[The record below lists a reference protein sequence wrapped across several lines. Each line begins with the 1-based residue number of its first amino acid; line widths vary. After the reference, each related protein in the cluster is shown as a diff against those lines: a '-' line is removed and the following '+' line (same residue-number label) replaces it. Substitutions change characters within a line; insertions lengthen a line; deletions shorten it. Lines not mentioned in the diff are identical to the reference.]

1 MDKDCRTPKAHLSS
15 LKVISPSILAELASL
30 NLTGRLSKTRKVIS
44 GGAYGDISKGHFRAP
59 DRRVKVA
66 VKCLRFYLKE
76 DIKTSHQLFEKE
88 IYVWSKL
95 DHENILPLMGYSI
108 DIMTGFPLLV
118 SRWMENG
125 SAWTYVNSHPNPD
138 VLRLVTGIASGLAY
152 LHRNRVVHS
161 DIKSDNVLVSAS
173 GNALICDFGCS
184 RMVAASR
191 SLANLSSGI
200 RGTSRYL
207 AYELVAPVPSCHTQK
222 TDVWAFG
229 MTVYE
234 LAFRQRPFAGLTDFQ
249 VVSAIMHYDLP
260 RLPTLDPFDHHFERK
275 EIFKAICVDCWKL
288 DPVDRPDMSAISNK
302 LKEEQKAPQL
312 WTLPISESGPGP
324 ILMRNTA
331 LPSFLFNSRFYDGKC
346 KAERIEHN
354 KYNHELSG
362 PVSFEVS
369 ERAHDTDDFFMQAHV
384 SDSKR
389 MLKTLGG
396 RKPKRTKN
404 TRHGLGCFIGIQ
416 QKKCDEN
423 IDPDCSCTPC
433 TQLRCQRLGTNCPDW
448 MQEWDEEKIKAFLA
462 KNEKV
467 KSSSTFTDNE
477 LCNPISF
484 SVPVYHNTSGINED
498 SVHGDGMM
506 NRCTNSVDIGCGGS
520 RNLFGMDLLNYR
532 FAGNISPG
540 I

>member
-15 LKVISPSILAELASL
+15 LKFISPSILAELASL
-30 NLTGRLSKTRKVIS
+30 NLTGRLSKTRKIIS

-59 DRRVKVA
+59 GRRVKVA
-66 VKCLRFYLKE
+66 VKGLRFYLKE
-76 DIKTSHQLFEKE
+76 DIKTLFERE

-95 DHENILPLMGYSI
+95 DHENILPLMGYAI
-108 DIMTGFPLLV
+108 DTMTGFPLLV

-125 SAWTYVNSHPNPD
+125 SAWAYVNSHPNPD

-184 RMVAASR
+184 RMVAASW

-249 VVSAIMHYDLP
+249 VVSAIMHYELP

-275 EIFKAICVDCWKL
+275 GVFKAICVDCWKF
-288 DPVDRPDMSAISNK
+288 DPTDRPDMSAISIK
-302 LKEEQKAPQL
+302 LTEEQKAPQF
-312 WTLPISESGPGP
+312 WTLPISESDP
-324 ILMRNTA
+324 ILMRNMA
-331 LPSFLFNSRFYDGKC
+331 LSSFLLNSRFNAE
-346 KAERIEHN
+346 AERIEHN
-354 KYNHELSG
+354 IYSHELSG
-362 PVSFEVS
+362 PLTFEVS
-369 ERAHDTDDFFMQAHV
+369 ERPHDADDFLMQAYA
-384 SDSKR
+384 SDYKP
-389 MLKTLGG
+389 MLRTLGG
-396 RKPKRTKN
+396 RKPKRTRS
-404 TRHGLGCFIGIQ
+404 TRHGLGCFSSIQ
-416 QKKCDEN
+416 QRKCDEN
-423 IDPDCSCTPC
+423 FDPDCSCTPC
-433 TQLRCQRLGTNCPDW
+433 TQLRCQRLSTKCPDW
-448 MQEWDEEKIKAFLA
+448 MQEWDDEKIKAFLT

-484 SVPVYHNTSGINED
+484 PVPVYHDTSGINED

-506 NRCTNSVDIGCGGS
+506 NRCTNSVDFGCGGS
-520 RNLFGMDLLNYR
+520 RNSFGMDLLN
-532 FAGNISPG
+532 FSFTGNISPG

>member
-1 MDKDCRTPKAHLSS
+1 MDNDCRTPKAYLSS
-15 LKVISPSILAELASL
+15 LHFISPSILAELASL

-44 GGAYGDISKGHFRAP
+44 GGAYGDISKGHFRSP
-59 DRRVKVA
+59 GRRVKVA

-76 DIKTSHQLFEKE
+76 DIKTLFERE

-95 DHENILPLMGYSI
+95 DHENILPLMGYAI
-108 DIMTGFPLLV
+108 DTTTGFPLLV

-138 VLRLVTGIASGLAY
+138 VLQLQVTGIASGLAY
-152 LHRNRVVHS
+152 LHRNGVVHS

-207 AYELVAPVPSCHTQK
+207 AFELVAPVPSCHTQK

-249 VVSAIMHYDLP
+249 VISAIMHYELP

-275 EIFKAICVDCWKL
+275 GVFRAICVDCWKP
-288 DPVDRPDMSAISNK
+288 DPVDRPDISAISNK
-302 LKEEQKAPQL
+302 LTEEQKAPQI
-312 WTLPISESGPGP
+312 WTLPMSNSDP
-324 ILMRNTA
+324 ILMRNMS
-331 LPSFLFNSRFYDGKC
+331 LPSSLFNSRFY
-346 KAERIEHN
+346 AEAEMIEHN
-354 KYNHELSG
+354 CSRKLSE

-369 ERAHDTDDFFMQAHV
+369 ERARDADDFLMKAHV
-384 SDSKR
+384 SNSKH
-389 MLKTLGG
+389 MLRTLDG
-396 RKPKRTKN
+396 RKPKRTRSIK
-404 TRHGLGCFIGIQ
+404 HGLGYFTSIQ
-416 QKKCDEN
+416 QKKYDEN

-433 TQLRCQRLGTNCPDW
+433 TQLRCRRLGTKYMDW
-448 MQEWDEEKIKAFLA
+448 MHEWDDEKIKAFLA
-462 KNEKV
+462 KNEEV

-477 LCNPISF
+477 LCDPISF
-484 SVPVYHNTSGINED
+484 PVPVCHDTSGENED
-498 SVHGDGMM
+498 SVHGDGTM
-506 NRCTNSVDIGCGGS
+506 NRCTNSVDIGCGES
-520 RNLFGMDLLNYR
+520 RNSFGMDLLNFS